1 MIRLLFSNLSPRI
14 FSYLVA
20 AVLCF
25 GVGVPAWAQFETRAT
40 NPFPEGAYS
49 IATGD
54 FNNDGKLDVV
64 MITNNGFS
72 VALGNG
78 DGTLQK
84 AVTYTTQLAYSL
96 AAADFNG
103 DGKLDI
109 VVANENEDPS
119 TVSVYLGNGDG
130 TFQAPIDSNTTD
142 YNEFVAVG
150 DFNGDGKPD
159 IVVIENPS
167 ISVLLGNGDG
177 TFQPPSDN
185 NSFVGAHWLTVA
197 DFNNDHKLDVLVAG
211 YFGAGDEIGV
221 LLGNGN
227 GTLQDSLTYPIEY
240 VPASVA
246 AGDLNGDG
254 NMDAVLGYDLGGI
267 AVFLG
272 NGDGSFQPAVN
283 YDTTGLASGEIVVR
297 DLNLD
302 GKLDVANPSDP
313 MSGNAVGI
321 DLFWGNGDGTLQPAE
336 FFSSGAES
344 GLPAVGDLNGDGRPD
359 FALGNTFFG
368 VITMLNTGVASF
380 SPTSPLV
387 FRAQLINTK
396 SATQVVTLKNSGTG
410 ILSIQSIKASAQF
423 QVSDTCG
430 SSLLVGAS
438 CAIKAAFD
446 PTNGGA
452 HSGVITIIDSAS
464 SKPQFIQ
471 LSGSG
476 TVLKTSPGSLKF
488 GNVTVGSKSAPL
500 PVIVTNEG
508 GDPIQFAS
516 IYVGGTD
523 KKDFSQTDSCLKRA
537 LQPAASCTVN
547 VTFAPTQSG
556 ALSAQLYISLQNA
569 VDPVP
574 IPLSGTGI

>member
-272 NGDGSFQPAVN
+272 NGDG
-283 YDTTGLASGEIVVR
+283 
-297 DLNLD
+297 
-302 GKLDVANPSDP
+302 
-313 MSGNAVGI
+313 
-321 DLFWGNGDGTLQPAE
+321 TLQPAE

>member
-1 MIRLLFSNLSPRI
+1 MIRLLFSNLSRRI

-96 AAADFNG
+96 AVADFNG

-150 DFNGDGKPD
+150 D
-159 IVVIENPS
+159 
-167 ISVLLGNGDG
+167 
-177 TFQPPSDN
+177 
-185 NSFVGAHWLTVA
+185 
-197 DFNNDHKLDVLVAG
+197 
-211 YFGAGDEIGV
+211 
-221 LLGNGN
+221 
-227 GTLQDSLTYPIEY
+227 
-240 VPASVA
+240 
-246 AGDLNGDG
+246 
-254 NMDAVLGYDLGGI
+254 
-267 AVFLG
+267 
-272 NGDGSFQPAVN
+272 FQPAVN

-359 FALGNTFFG
+359 FAP
-368 VITMLNTGVASF
+368 S
-380 SPTSPLV
+380 
-387 FRAQLINTK
+387 
-396 SATQVVTLKNSGTG
+396 
-410 ILSIQSIKASAQF
+410 
-423 QVSDTCG
+423 
-430 SSLLVGAS
+430 
-438 CAIKAAFD
+438 
-446 PTNGGA
+446 
-452 HSGVITIIDSAS
+452 
-464 SKPQFIQ
+464 
-471 LSGSG
+471 
-476 TVLKTSPGSLKF
+476 
-488 GNVTVGSKSAPL
+488 
-500 PVIVTNEG
+500 
-508 GDPIQFAS
+508 
-516 IYVGGTD
+516 
-523 KKDFSQTDSCLKRA
+523 
-537 LQPAASCTVN
+537 
-547 VTFAPTQSG
+547 
-556 ALSAQLYISLQNA
+556 
-569 VDPVP
+569 
-574 IPLSGTGI
+574 

>member
-1 MIRLLFSNLSPRI
+1 
-14 FSYLVA
+14 
-20 AVLCF
+20 
-25 GVGVPAWAQFETRAT
+25 
-40 NPFPEGAYS
+40 
-49 IATGD
+49 
-54 FNNDGKLDVV
+54 
-64 MITNNGFS
+64 
-72 VALGNG
+72 
-78 DGTLQK
+78 
-84 AVTYTTQLAYSL
+84 
-96 AAADFNG
+96 
-103 DGKLDI
+103 
-109 VVANENEDPS
+109 
-119 TVSVYLGNGDG
+119 
-130 TFQAPIDSNTTD
+130 
-142 YNEFVAVG
+142 
-150 DFNGDGKPD
+150 
-159 IVVIENPS
+159 
-167 ISVLLGNGDG
+167 
-177 TFQPPSDN
+177 
-185 NSFVGAHWLTVA
+185 
-197 DFNNDHKLDVLVAG
+197 
-211 YFGAGDEIGV
+211 
-221 LLGNGN
+221 
-227 GTLQDSLTYPIEY
+227 
-240 VPASVA
+240 
-246 AGDLNGDG
+246 
-254 NMDAVLGYDLGGI
+254 
-267 AVFLG
+267 
-272 NGDGSFQPAVN
+272 
-283 YDTTGLASGEIVVR
+283 
-297 DLNLD
+297 
-302 GKLDVANPSDP
+302 

-476 TVLKTSPGSLKF
+476 TVFKTSPGSLKF

-516 IYVGGTD
+516 LYVGGTD

-556 ALSAQLYISLQNA
+556 ALSAQLYISLQKRRRSRADPSFGNGHLIFAYA
-569 VDPVP
+569 VLQRRSSTRLLRSSTVLRGWAATCKSEFRSRSEANSRPSQNQDQ
-574 IPLSGTGI
+574 GQRQRTGVSAPHRPDLIIVKHADLRLYYL